1 MRGKLCL
8 IAIVITE
15 SYMGLLVKTKDYAIA
30 LTANCWD
37 RAMTIFFSYCR
48 CIKIGL
54 RMAAKTFT
62 GNRLPNLDKQINN
75 EKDI

>member
-1 MRGKLCL
+1 
-8 IAIVITE
+8 
-15 SYMGLLVKTKDYAIA
+15 MGLLVKTKDYAIA

-37 RAMTIFFSYCR
+37 MKIFFSYCR

-75 EKDI
+75 AKDILTSSQYK

>member
-1 MRGKLCL
+1 
-8 IAIVITE
+8 
-15 SYMGLLVKTKDYAIA
+15 MGLLVKTKDYAIA

-37 RAMTIFFSYCR
+37 MTIFFSYYR

-75 EKDI
+75 EKDLLTSSQ